1 MNKILRQK
9 AVLDLLREGSVASQE
24 ALRKALRG
32 RGFKV
37 GQATLSRDI
46 RDLNLVRTAN
56 GYSLSQQDG
65 AVHSGLPPVSR
76 LVREFLLEVRVAQNL
91 LVLKTIVGSAQPVAA
106 AMDQQDWPELVGTIA
121 GDDTVLVICPDKED
135 AKKLAHLIQEM
146 VGE

>member
-1 MNKILRQK
+1 MNKTLRQK
-9 AVLDLLREGSVASQE
+9 AELDLLREGAVANQE
-24 ALRKALRG
+24 ALQKALRR

-46 RDLNLVRTAN
+46 RDLNVIKTPA
-56 GYSLSQQDG
+56 GYSLSQGDG
-65 AVHSGLPPVSR
+65 ALHSGLPPIPR
-76 LVREFLLEVRVAQNL
+76 LLREFLLEVRGAHNL

-135 AKKLAHLIQEM
+135 AKKLAGRIQEL
-146 VGE
+146 VA